1 MELRGISLTRDG
13 TPVFRDLCLSLVE
26 HRIGL
31 IGPNGSGKSSLL
43 RLIKGLLS
51 PDYGRVD
58 CDSPVGFVFQN
69 AEHQLLFPTVMEELC
84 FGLLE
89 RGVSEHQ
96 AKAAALECLHRYR
109 FEHLAHKATHELSD
123 GQKQMI
129 CILSVLVDGADV
141 LLFDESLASL
151 DRPTKTTVMQM
162 LNHFPQQVIMATHDL
177 ELLHYFERVI
187 WLESGQV
194 RMDGIPDQV
203 VSAYISACDTTAQ
216 KERTT

>member
-1 MELRGISLTRDG
+1 MELWGISLTRDG
-13 TPVFRDLCLSLVE
+13 TPVFRDLCLSLAE

-89 RGVSEHQ
+89 RGVSEQQ
-96 AKAAALECLHRYR
+96 AKAAALECLHRYG
-109 FEHLAHKATHELSD
+109 FEHLAQKATHELSD
-123 GQKQMI
+123 GQKQII

-162 LNHFPQQVIMATHDL
+162 LNHLPQRVIMATHDV
-177 ELLHYFERVI
+177 ELLYHFDRVI

-194 RMDGIPDQV
+194 RMDSAPDQV
-203 VSAYISACDTTAQ
+203 ISAYISACDARTQ
-216 KERTT
+216 KEPAT

>member
-13 TPVFRDLCLSLVE
+13 TPVFRDLSLSLAE

-51 PDYGRVD
+51 PDHGRVD
-58 CDSPVGFVFQN
+58 CALPVGFVFQN

-96 AKAAALECLHRYR
+96 AKATAMGCLHRYG

-129 CILSVLVDGADV
+129 CILSILVDGADV

-151 DRPTKTTVMQM
+151 DRPTKNTVMQM
-162 LNHFPQQVIMATHDL
+162 LSQVPQQVIMATHDL
-177 ELLHYFERVI
+177 ELLHHFDRVI

-194 RMDGIPDQV
+194 RMDGAPDQV
-203 VSAYISACDTTAQ
+203 VAAYISACDASIQ
-216 KERTT
+216 KERAT

>member
-1 MELRGISLTRDG
+1 MELQGISLTRDG
-13 TPVFRDLCLSLVE
+13 TPVFRDLSLRLDE

-43 RLIKGLLS
+43 RLIKGLLT
-51 PDYGRVD
+51 PDQGGVD
-58 CDSPVGFVFQN
+58 VTAPVGFVFQN

-89 RGVSEHQ
+89 QGMPEREAHNR
-96 AKAAALECLHRYR
+96 ARECLRRYG
-109 FEHLAHKATHELSD
+109 FEALASKAIHELSD
-123 GQKQMI
+123 GQKQMV

-151 DRPTKTTVMQM
+151 DRATKNTVMRIVNQ
-162 LNHFPQQVIMATHDL
+162 LPQQIIMATHDL
-177 ELLHYFERVI
+177 ELLQQFDRVI

-194 RMDGIPDQV
+194 RMDGPPEHVVQMYIQTCDAAVPQRLIP
-203 VSAYISACDTTAQ
+203 
-216 KERTT
+216 

>member
-13 TPVFRDLCLSLVE
+13 TPVFRDLRLSLAE

-51 PDYGRVD
+51 PDHGRVD
-58 CDSPVGFVFQN
+58 CALPVGFVFQN

-89 RGVSEHQ
+89 RSVSEHQ
-96 AKAAALECLHRYR
+96 AKATAMECLHRYGYG
-109 FEHLAHKATHELSD
+109 HLAHKATHELSD

-151 DRPTKTTVMQM
+151 DRPTKNTVMQM
-162 LNHFPQQVIMATHDL
+162 LNQVPQQVIMATHDL
-177 ELLHYFERVI
+177 ELLHRFDRVI
-187 WLESGQV
+187 WLDSGQV
-194 RMDGIPDQV
+194 RMDGAPDQV
-203 VSAYISACDTTAQ
+203 VAAYISACDASIQ
-216 KERTT
+216 KERAT